1 MKKLFQRFVKST
13 HGLAAIEFAFIL
25 PVMVIMFLGTVEVSN
40 YVMTARR
47 VASLASTAADLVAQE
62 SAISDDDMDDVF
74 GAISVIVAPLDPLTV
89 QIAITSVVADADGT
103 TYRVA
108 WSDARNRAPR
118 AVGSILGASEFP
130 AGLIA
135 AFQGSIMVEVW
146 YGYDP
151 MFADFLPRKDI
162 TDTFYLKPRR
172 SLTVTRL

>member
-1 MKKLFQRFVKST
+1 MIQFLQRFRKARA
-13 HGLAAIEFAFIL
+13 GLAAIEFAFIL

-40 YVMTARR
+40 YVMSARR
-47 VASLASTAADLVAQE
+47 VSSLASTAADLVAQE
-62 SAISDDDMDDVF
+62 SSISDDDIDDVF
-74 GAISVIVAPLDPLTV
+74 GAISIIIAPLDPAIAR
-89 QIAITSVVADADGT
+89 IAITSVVADADGT

-108 WSDARNRAPR
+108 WSEARNRAPR
-118 AVGSILGASEFP
+118 AVGSVLSAAEFP
-130 AGLIA
+130 PGLIA

>member
-1 MKKLFQRFVKST
+1 MKKLFQRFLKST

-47 VASLASTAADLVAQE
+47 VAALASTAADLVAQE
-62 SAISDDDMDDVF
+62 SAVSDDDIDDVF
-74 GAISVIVAPLDPLTV
+74 GAISVILAPLDPQIV
-89 QIAITSVVADADGT
+89 KIAISSVVADPDGT
-103 TYRVA
+103 TYRVV
-108 WSDARNRAPR
+108 WSDAMGRAPR
-118 AVGSILGASEFP
+118 AAGSVLSTSEFP
-130 AGLIA
+130 SGLISA
-135 AFQGSIMVEVW
+135 YQGSIMVEVE

-162 TDTFYLKPRR
+162 SDTFYLKPRR

>member
-1 MKKLFQRFVKST
+1 MKKFIRRFLKAQA
-13 HGLAAIEFAFIL
+13 GLAAIEFAFIL

-47 VASLASTAADLVAQE
+47 VATLSSTAADLVAQE
-62 SAISDDDMDDVF
+62 SAISDDDINDIF
-74 GAISVIVAPLDPLTV
+74 GAISIIVAPLDPATV
-89 QIAITSVVADADGT
+89 KIAITSVVADPDGE

-108 WSDARNRAPR
+108 WSDAMNRSAR
-118 AVGSILGASEFP
+118 TVGAVLSASEFP
-130 AGLIA
+130 PDLIA
-135 AFQGSIMVEVW
+135 AFQGSIMVEVE

>member
-1 MKKLFQRFVKST
+1 MIKFHRRFLKAQG
-13 HGLAAIEFAFIL
+13 GLAAIEFAFIL

-47 VASLASTAADLVAQE
+47 VSALASTAADLVAKE
-62 SAISDDDMDDVF
+62 SAISDDDITDIF
-74 GAISVIVAPLDPLTV
+74 GAISVIIAPLDPSIV
-89 QIAITSVVADADGT
+89 KIKITSVVADADGT

-108 WSDARNRAPR
+108 WSDAMHEAPR
-118 AVGSILGASEFP
+118 TVGSVLSASEFP

-135 AFQGSIMVEVW
+135 AYQGSIMVEVE

-151 MFADFLPRKDI
+151 MFANFLPRKDI
-162 TDTFYLKPRR
+162 SDTFYLKPRR

>member
-1 MKKLFQRFVKST
+1 MKKLFQRFLKST

-47 VASLASTAADLVAQE
+47 VAALASTAADLVAQE
-62 SAISDDDMDDVF
+62 SAISDDDIDDVF
-74 GAISVIVAPLDPLTV
+74 GAISVILAPLDPQIV
-89 QIAITSVVADADGT
+89 KIAISSVVADPDGT
-103 TYRVA
+103 TYRVV
-108 WSDARNRAPR
+108 WSDAMGRAPR
-118 AVGSILGASEFP
+118 AAGSVLSASEFP
-130 AGLIA
+130 TGLIA
-135 AFQGSIMVEVW
+135 AYQGSIMVEVE

-162 TDTFYLKPRR
+162 SDTFYLKPRR

>member
-1 MKKLFQRFVKST
+1 MLTFIRRFRKAQA
-13 HGLAAIEFAFIL
+13 GLAAIEFAFIL

-47 VASLASTAADLVAQE
+47 VASLSSTAADLVAQE
-62 SAISDDDMDDVF
+62 SAISDDDINDIF
-74 GAISVIVAPLDPLTV
+74 GAISIIIAPLDPATV
-89 QIAITSVVADADGT
+89 KIAITSVVADADGE

-108 WSDARNRAPR
+108 WSDAMNRSAR
-118 AVGSILGASEFP
+118 TVGAVLSASEFP
-130 AGLIA
+130 ADLIA
-135 AFQGSIMVEVW
+135 AYQGTIMVEVE

-151 MFADFLPRKDI
+151 MFADFLPRRDI

>member
-1 MKKLFQRFVKST
+1 MLTFIRRFRKAQA
-13 HGLAAIEFAFIL
+13 GLAAIEFAFIL

-47 VASLASTAADLVAQE
+47 VASLSSTAADLVAQE
-62 SAISDDDMDDVF
+62 SAISDDDINDIF
-74 GAISVIVAPLDPLTV
+74 GAISVIVAPLDPSTV
-89 QIAITSVVADADGT
+89 KIAITSVVADADGE

-108 WSDARNRAPR
+108 WSEAMNRNART
-118 AVGSILGASEFP
+118 VGSVLSASEFP
-130 AGLIA
+130 ADLIA
-135 AFQGSIMVEVW
+135 AYQGSIMVEVE

-151 MFADFLPRKDI
+151 MFADFLPRRDI

>member
-1 MKKLFQRFVKST
+1 MQKTLQRFLRAEQ
-13 HGLAAIEFAFIL
+13 GLAAIEFAFIL

-74 GAISVIVAPLDPLTV
+74 GAISVIVAPLDPEIV
-89 QIAITSVVADADGT
+89 QIAISSVVADPDGT

-108 WSDARNRAPR
+108 WSEAMGRAPR
-118 AVGSILGASEFP
+118 AVGSVLSASEFP
-130 AGLIA
+130 TGLIA
-135 AFQGSIMVEVW
+135 AFQGSIMVEVK

>member
-1 MKKLFQRFVKST
+1 MLTFIRRFRKAQA
-13 HGLAAIEFAFIL
+13 GLAAIEFAFIL

-47 VASLASTAADLVAQE
+47 VASLSSTAADLVAQE
-62 SAISDDDMDDVF
+62 SAISDDDINDIF
-74 GAISVIVAPLDPLTV
+74 GAISVIIAPLDPATV
-89 QIAITSVVADADGT
+89 KIAITSVVADADGE

-108 WSDARNRAPR
+108 WSEAMNRSARPVG
-118 AVGSILGASEFP
+118 AVLSASEFP
-130 AGLIA
+130 TDLIA
-135 AFQGSIMVEVW
+135 AFQGSIMVEVE